1 MKNVIVKVPTHFI
14 SLEAMEDAGIN
25 PPHDGK
31 ILLWEDGS
39 TTFRNGV
46 PTNEAVTK
54 ASYAAT
60 GFKFWEND
68 HPSGLACLGSP
79 ADNSRIFG

>member
-1 MKNVIVKVPTHFI
+1 MKNVTVKVPPHLI
-14 SLEAMEDAGIN
+14 SLEVLEDAGIN

-31 ILLWEDGS
+31 ILLWEDGR
-39 TTFRNGV
+39 TTFKNGV
-46 PTNEAVTK
+46 PTNEAATK
-54 ASYAAT
+54 AAYAAT

-79 ADNSRIFG
+79 ADNGRIFG